1 MDSDEAGIVDYEFID
16 NDSDDSNDVS
26 SHRYQ
31 VYVIGEEGILKELEL
46 AGYQYIGGPCTCYM
60 YCIWSSLVAVVIN
73 QCLCDGKYVTLCVSE
88 NPGSLFIATNCDAVT
103 RLKDAQEWAATII
116 YTQLQVDRGGSMVGA
131 IRGCIQREPLV
142 VGKPS
147 TFMMDYLANEFAWLG
162 YRLDTDILFGQN
174 GGYKTFLVLS
184 GVTTLSV
191 LQSPNNSIQPD
202 FYTNKISDFL
212 SLKAATV

>member
-1 MDSDEAGIVDYEFID
+1 MKIYIPISAAAMDSDEAGVVDYEFID
-16 NDSDDSNDVS
+16 NDSDDSNDFS

-46 AGYQYIGGPCTCYM
+46 AGYQYIGGP
-60 YCIWSSLVAVVIN
+60 
-73 QCLCDGKYVTLCVSE
+73 YVTLCVRE

-103 RLKDAQEWAATII
+103 RLKDAQEW
-116 YTQLQVDRGGSMVGA
+116 QVDRGGSMVGA

-147 TFMMDYLANEFAWLG
+147 TFMMDYLANE
-162 YRLDTDILFGQN
+162 LDTDILFGQN

-212 SLKAATV
+212 SLKAATVSETKRNRVH